1 MLYCLTAGV
10 VAWVMYHR
18 YHLQQRVGLIT
29 GVSLLIFFG
38 ARFGLE
44 FMKNPQV
51 AEEVGM
57 TLNIGQLLS
66 LPLILLGLYL
76 IWRSP
81 KAKEDLQ

>member
-1 MLYCLTAGV
+1 VAGV

-18 YHLQQRVGLIT
+18 FGLQRRVGLIT

-38 ARFGLE
+38 SRFGLE

-66 LPLILLGLYL
+66 IPLIVLGLYL
-76 IWRSP
+76 IVRSP
-81 KAKEDLQ
+81 KAKENL